1 MMIEKFA
8 RNIDQARNTGKIFS
22 IYQETKETILGYSQ
36 GNAKVL

>member
-1 MMIEKFA
+1 MMIENFA
-8 RNIDQARNTGKIFS
+8 RNIDEARNTGKIFS